1 MQLSN
6 YIDLIISGAVS
17 LGTALIGFIVGK
29 KRSDREIEQ
38 LSLANVE
45 QALGIYK
52 DMLDDMKK
60 RYDAEIES
68 LKSKLKEYQEHIV
81 SLESKI
87 KTLTTK
93 PKTPRKQSK

>member
-1 MQLSN
+1 MDLSN
-6 YIDLIISGAVS
+6 YIDMIVSGAVS
-17 LGTALIGFIVGK
+17 VGTGVIGFFAGK
-29 KRSDREIEQ
+29 KRSDKEIEQ

-68 LKSKLKEYQEHIV
+68 LKAKLKEYQEHIV
-81 SLESKI
+81 KLETQI
-87 KTLTTK
+87 KLKTTRTYTK
-93 PKTPRKQSK
+93 KK